1 MVKQVQGPDNL
12 SIPQPAEVNKTPKLE
27 DVRPNLFYTFHRLW
41 FILTKNRLLFWSY
54 VITLSVILGGTLALL
69 TPLWSDPDT
78 LNPGQRFLWGKGK
91 LQNNDLWRNSSQ
103 YQLSRP
109 VNILVM
115 GLDPLPG
122 ASDTSPEIFTR
133 LSDTMLLLRLDPN
146 DKSTSVLSIPRDSMV
161 LIPGIGLAKISLANF
176 RGGSVSAA
184 RIVSRSLN
192 NVSIDRYVRIT
203 TGAFRELV
211 DIVGGVEVFVPQRM
225 SYKDA
230 TQQLEID
237 LDPGWQTLNGDQ
249 AQQFARF
256 RDVMVG
262 EITRVQR
269 QQLLLKALRD
279 RLTSPAIVPQ
289 LPRLTRI
296 MEKYV
301 DTNLSLQEMLALVNF
316 CVSEQENFQMVL
328 LPGSLS
334 PLSKDPSSYWID
346 PAGQDRV
353 MSKYFGVNLSV
364 AQKPRSLTTLRIA
377 VQNASGQRNLS
388 QRVADY
394 LKEQG
399 FDNVYVVSD
408 WPDLQRQTDIIVQRG
423 NLEAAKDLNKVL
435 GLGNIEAAST
445 GDLESHLTIR
455 VGKDWMNK

>member
-1 MVKQVQGPDNL
+1 MVKHVQGSHNL
-12 SIPQPAEVNKTPKLE
+12 SIAKPAEVNKIRKLE
-27 DVRPNLFYTFHRLW
+27 DVRPNLSYILHRIW
-41 FILTKNRLLFWSY
+41 FRLTKNRLLFWIY
-54 VITLSVILGGTLALL
+54 VVTLSVTLGGTLALL
-69 TPLWSDPDT
+69 TPLWAPDT

-91 LQNNDLWRNSSQ
+91 LQNNGLWGNSSQ

-115 GLDPLPG
+115 GIDPLAG
-122 ASDTSPEIFTR
+122 ASDNSPEFSG
-133 LSDTMLLLRLDPN
+133 LSDTMLLLRLDPD
-146 DKSTSVLSIPRDSMV
+146 DKSMSVLSIPSDSMV
-161 LIPGIGLAKISLANF
+161 VIPGIGLAKISLANS

-184 RIVSRSLN
+184 RLVSRSLN
-192 NVSIDRYVRIT
+192 NVPIERYVRIT

-211 DIVGGVEVFVPQRM
+211 DILGGVEVFVPQRM
-225 SYKDA
+225 LYKDA

-256 RDVMVG
+256 RDSKVG
-262 EITRVQR
+262 DIRRVQR

-301 DTNLSLQEMLALVNF
+301 DTNLSLPEMLALANF
-316 CVSEQENFQMVL
+316 CVAEQDNFQMVL

-353 MSKYFGVNLSV
+353 MSKYFGVNLGV
-364 AQKPRSLTTLRIA
+364 AQKPRSLNTLRIA

-388 QRVADY
+388 QRVANY

-408 WPDLQRQTDIIVQRG
+408 WLDLQRQTEIIVQRG

-455 VGKDWMNK
+455 VGKDWIDK

>member
-1 MVKQVQGPDNL
+1 MVKQVQGSHNL
-12 SIPQPAEVNKTPKLE
+12 SIAKPAEVNKIPKLA
-27 DVRPNLFYTFHRLW
+27 DVRPNLSYILHRIW
-41 FILTKNRLLFWSY
+41 FRLTKNRLLFWIY
-54 VITLSVILGGTLALL
+54 VVTLSVTLGGTLALL
-69 TPLWSDPDT
+69 TPLWAPDT

-91 LQNNDLWRNSSQ
+91 LQNNSLWGNSSQ

-115 GLDPLPG
+115 GIDPLPD
-122 ASDTSPEIFTR
+122 ASDNSPEFSG
-133 LSDTMLLLRLDPN
+133 LSDTMLLLRLDPD
-146 DKSTSVLSIPRDSMV
+146 DKSMSVLSIPSDSMV
-161 LIPGIGLAKISLANF
+161 VIPGIGLAKISLANS

-184 RIVSRSLN
+184 RLVSRSLN
-192 NVSIDRYVRIT
+192 NVPIERYVRIT
-203 TGAFRELV
+203 TNAFRELV

-256 RDVMVG
+256 RDSKVG
-262 EITRVQR
+262 DITRVQR

-301 DTNLSLQEMLALVNF
+301 DTNLSLQEMLALANF
-316 CVSEQENFQMVL
+316 CVAEQDNFQMVL

-346 PAGQDRV
+346 PGGQDRV
-353 MSKYFGVNLSV
+353 MSKYFGVNLGV
-364 AQKPRSLTTLRIA
+364 AQKPRSLNTLRIA

-388 QRVADY
+388 QRVANY

-408 WPDLQRQTDIIVQRG
+408 WPDLERQTEIIVQRG
-423 NLEAAKDLNKVL
+423 NLEAAKDLNKIL

-455 VGKDWMNK
+455 VGKDWIDK

>member
-1 MVKQVQGPDNL
+1 MVKQVQGSHNL
-12 SIPQPAEVNKTPKLE
+12 SIGKPAEVNKIPKLE
-27 DVRPNLFYTFHRLW
+27 DVRPPNLSHILHRLW
-41 FILTKNRLLFWSY
+41 FSLTKNRLLFWSY
-54 VITLSVILGGTLALL
+54 VVTLSVTLGGTLALL
-69 TPLWSDPDT
+69 TPLWAPDT
-78 LNPGQRFLWGKGK
+78 LNPGQRFLWRKGK
-91 LQNNDLWRNSSQ
+91 LQNNGLWGNSSQ

-115 GLDPLPG
+115 GIDPLPG
-122 ASDTSPEIFTR
+122 ASDTSSEFSG
-133 LSDTMLLLRLDPN
+133 LSDTMLLLRIDPN
-146 DKSTSVLSIPRDSMV
+146 DKSMSVLSIPSDSMV
-161 LIPGIGLAKISLANF
+161 VVPEIGLAKISLANA

-184 RIVSRSLN
+184 RLVSRSLN
-192 NVSIDRYVRIT
+192 NVPIDRYVRIT

-211 DIVGGVEVFVPQRM
+211 DILGGVEVFVPQRM

-237 LDPGWQTLNGDQ
+237 LEPGWQTLNGDQ

-256 RDVMVG
+256 RDSKVG
-262 EITRVQR
+262 DITRVQR

-301 DTNLSLQEMLALVNF
+301 DTNLSLQEMLALTNF
-316 CVSEQENFQMVL
+316 CVAEQETFQMVM

-364 AQKPRSLTTLRIA
+364 AQKPRSLNTLRIA

-388 QRVADY
+388 QRVAAY
-394 LKEQG
+394 LKGQG

-408 WPDLQRQTDIIVQRG
+408 WLDLQRQTEIIVQRG

-435 GLGNIEAAST
+435 GLGNIEYTST

-455 VGKDWMNK
+455 VGKDWIDK